1 MKKGTHG
8 MGRWLAFACLLGI
21 ACTAG
26 AGIKEVRQ
34 QVEAS
39 MLVTGA
45 IIIEPEGAVE
55 KLDIDQRD
63 KLPEAVIG
71 LVEKAAAGWKFE
83 PILMDGVARRGKAR
97 MSLRVVAN
105 KLPNGDFQVA
115 LRGSHFGDEA
125 ISPEE
130 RQQRND
136 SVRSIKLQ
144 PPAYPGGAARLGAQG
159 TVYLV
164 VKVGRD
170 GTVADVITE
179 QVNLGFVGDERLMQQ
194 ARDAFS
200 EASLVAARKWTFQ
213 PPTEGLRWMRR
224 SGWCACRW
232 TTRCPGRRRRAMA
245 GGRSMFPGLA
255 RVRHGCSRS
264 AEKAAA
270 RTRWWRAAST
280 RSARAGAC
288 SRHCRAEATGPPRR
302 ERLASVRGVP
312 AMIRRNPSRG
322 LVPVK

>member
-1 MKKGTHG
+1 MKKGTQG

-83 PILMDGVARRGKAR
+83 PILVDGVARRGKAR

-213 PPTEGLRWMRR
+213 PPTEGAAVDAPFWLVRVPVDYKMPGKKAPGYGRWEVYVPGPRQSAPWMQSERGEGG
-224 SGWCACRW
+224 SPDAMVAGGVYEIGK
-232 TTRCPGRRRRAMA
+232 GRRLLTPLS
-245 GGRSMFPGLA
+245 G
-255 RVRHGCSRS
+255 
-264 AEKAAA
+264 
-270 RTRWWRAAST
+270 
-280 RSARAGAC
+280 
-288 SRHCRAEATGPPRR
+288 
-302 ERLASVRGVP
+302 
-312 AMIRRNPSRG
+312 
-322 LVPVK
+322 